1 MEEIQISTPLV
12 WREAESERILI
23 GKVLSNKTYTRATIE
38 AILKK
43 AWNLPEGFD
52 VIEINGNAFMFKFTD
67 KEEFNRVLRGRPWSI
82 NGFLLNLMERS
93 TYKTCEEFDFSRCP
107 VWIQMHNVPMEAWC
121 LENAITIGGYVG
133 EVVLAEDPCYNGRYL
148 RGFLRARVLLNL
160 KKPIA
165 CGFWMPRPDEKP
177 RFGAW
182 LTTNACRC
190 WDEVMVVVRSDWSE
204 SEHARKKKEEAI
216 KRKNEEVKRKSEE
229 VPKADD
235 DELFVIRI
243 DKPLA
248 VNRDWDL
255 MKNKAR
261 RAPNAEENPNVDRK
275 GLKQDMRNAGIAQP
289 ENQGVKER
297 IHDSADVVGRVSMGT
312 KANTVKALDDEI
324 PCRSDKPCNSQ
335 EGNPMAMVVYGRRM
349 LGDITNKIEVLGTK
363 RNAVEEW
370 ETSRL
375 RGLNQRK

>member
-82 NGFLLNLMERS
+82 NGFLLNFMERS

-165 CGFWMPRPDEKP
+165 CGFWMPRPDGKEVWISIQYEKLQCFCYNCGRIGHDNRSCQSEKMMSIVNPEKP

-216 KRKNEEVKRKSEE
+216 KRKNEEVSGNQE
-229 VPKADD
+229 VPNADD

-312 KANTVKALDDEI
+312 KANL
-324 PCRSDKPCNSQ
+324 
-335 EGNPMAMVVYGRRM
+335 
-349 LGDITNKIEVLGTK
+349 
-363 RNAVEEW
+363 
-370 ETSRL
+370 
-375 RGLNQRK
+375 